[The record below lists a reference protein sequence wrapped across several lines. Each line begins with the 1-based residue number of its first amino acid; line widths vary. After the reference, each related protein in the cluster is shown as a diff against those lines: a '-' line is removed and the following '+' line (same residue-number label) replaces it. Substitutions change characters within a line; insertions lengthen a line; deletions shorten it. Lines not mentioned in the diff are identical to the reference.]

1 MKTATQKLQGRRP
14 KLEPTG
20 VVMLDQARARALVKQ
35 RSSLGELRKKLAN
48 VLEDDISGVVK
59 AC

>member
-1 MKTATQKLQGRRP
+1 
-14 KLEPTG
+14 LEPTG
-20 VVMLDQARARALVKQ
+20 VVMLDQARARALAKQ